1 MKLIWEPM
9 VVAAMLIE
17 SMPETQSS
25 RDGDDDRSADNV
37 KVDSDAQAAAS

>member
-17 SMPETQSS
+17 SMPETQGS

-37 KVDSDAQAAAS
+37 KEDSEVSAS

>member
-17 SMPETQSS
+17 SMPEAQGS
-25 RDGDDDRSADNV
+25 RDGDDDRRAESIREA
-37 KVDSDAQAAAS
+37 SDAQVPAS